1 MEKTIF
7 AFCLF
12 FIGLCLGSFVNAAVW
27 RIKHKKDL
35 VFARSE
41 CTKCHYTL
49 QWFDLIPVVSWML
62 LKGHC
67 RKCKKPISSQYPLV
81 ELGVAAFFVASLAF
95 WPYGFDSV
103 NNLLQFAIWLLSGV
117 GLAILFVYDIRW
129 LILPDRVVMPLIGL
143 GAGMTILKALEAK
156 DLGGFLVDVAGSL
169 VILSGFYLIL
179 YVYSKGKWIGFGD
192 IKLGIALA
200 LLLASWQLSL
210 LAFFLAN
217 LIGTLF
223 FAPALS
229 MGKIDRSA
237 HIPFGPFLIIG
248 FLIAGLFGQSIIEY
262 YLIWTYSGIKI

>member
-1 MEKTIF
+1 
-7 AFCLF
+7 
-12 FIGLCLGSFVNAAVW
+12 
-27 RIKHKKDL
+27 
-35 VFARSE
+35 
-41 CTKCHYTL
+41 
-49 QWFDLIPVVSWML
+49 ML
-62 LKGHC
+62 
-67 RKCKKPISSQYPLV
+67 
-81 ELGVAAFFVASLAF
+81 
-95 WPYGFDSV
+95 
-103 NNLLQFAIWLLSGV
+103 
-117 GLAILFVYDIRW
+117 
-129 LILPDRVVMPLIGL
+129 PLIGL
-143 GAGMTILKALEAK
+143 GTGMTILKALETK

-229 MGKIDRSA
+229 IGKIDRSA
-237 HIPFGPFLIIG
+237 HIPFGPFLILG

-262 YLIWTYSGIKI
+262 YLVWTYSGIKI